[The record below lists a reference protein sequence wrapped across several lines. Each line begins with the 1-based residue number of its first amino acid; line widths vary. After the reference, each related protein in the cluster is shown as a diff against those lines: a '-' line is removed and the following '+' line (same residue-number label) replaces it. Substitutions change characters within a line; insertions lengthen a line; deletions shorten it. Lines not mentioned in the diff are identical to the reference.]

1 MELLGQELRKI
12 WRPGIVAVLAVLGV
26 LYYLLFPRFYVEHFH
41 NGPNAQSDFDIAV
54 GWMERFGPTME
65 PEERVQVDAQLADE
79 IAVFDDMVAD
89 LPEAA
94 AAGIVDYPSYTAF
107 EEAWVERWQD
117 ASHDDRFR
125 ADSELHARIVEN
137 TNLYRLQE
145 LQTMMNGYDTRN
157 ENLISQDKSLFSQY
171 SPEEQD
177 RIRELENPARE
188 QGYLSMH
195 LEETTTNFAKYV
207 AVWVALSV
215 ILLLSPVLARDRLHR
230 VRALQWS
237 SRQGRRTVDVQCA
250 AGLLS
255 ALALT
260 AANLAVYGGL
270 FVAQGPLALA
280 DTPLYSF
287 VTSRFVWFDG
297 TYGQYLLVLVALVAA
312 LGMACGALALFLSRY
327 SSTYVVMLLK
337 ATPLFVGAGAL
348 FGSWLLDRTFYFRE
362 VFWGAGV
369 LVPRF
374 AEVACVAVLL
384 LAALLLCAWS
394 CRRTRKQEL
403 LE

>member
-215 ILLLSPVLARDRLHR
+215 ILLLSPVLVRDRLHR

-237 SRQGRRTVDVQCA
+237 SRQGRRTVDVKCA

-255 ALALT
+255 ALCPQAE
-260 AANLAVYGGL
+260 A
-270 FVAQGPLALA
+270 
-280 DTPLYSF
+280 
-287 VTSRFVWFDG
+287 
-297 TYGQYLLVLVALVAA
+297 
-312 LGMACGALALFLSRY
+312 
-327 SSTYVVMLLK
+327 
-337 ATPLFVGAGAL
+337 
-348 FGSWLLDRTFYFRE
+348 
-362 VFWGAGV
+362 AGV
-369 LVPRF
+369 R
-374 AEVACVAVLL
+374 LL
-384 LAALLLCAWS
+384 LAPVMGPETPLIAESPVLGRLEELSELLRRVDSPALGVCLDTNVMSTWGDSIPRWFERLGEHTGLVRLCDGNYHGWRAWGEGVLPMERYRAELEAAGYAGPVSLLLPGERYAGRPSWPEE
-394 CRRTRKQEL
+394 RA
-403 LE
+403 LEVLRGGAE

>member
-1 MELLGQELRKI
+1 M
-12 WRPGIVAVLAVLGV
+12 
-26 LYYLLFPRFYVEHFH
+26 EHFH
-41 NGPNAQSDFDIAV
+41 NGPNAQTDFEIAD

-65 PEERVQVDAQLADE
+65 PEERAQVDAQLADE

-215 ILLLSPVLARDRLHR
+215 ILLLSPVLVRDRLHR

-374 AEVACVAVLL
+374 AEVVCVAVLL

>member
-1 MELLGQELRKI
+1 MCIRD
-12 WRPGIVAVLAVLGV
+12 R
-26 LYYLLFPRFYVEHFH
+26 
-41 NGPNAQSDFDIAV
+41 
-54 GWMERFGPTME
+54 
-65 PEERVQVDAQLADE
+65 
-79 IAVFDDMVAD
+79 
-89 LPEAA
+89 PEAA

-215 ILLLSPVLARDRLHR
+215 ILLLSPCLLYTSCHA
-230 VRALQWS
+230 AF
-237 SRQGRRTVDVQCA
+237 QGRATVGPD
-250 AGLLS
+250 
-255 ALALT
+255 ALRH
-260 AANLAVYGGL
+260 V
-270 FVAQGPLALA
+270 
-280 DTPLYSF
+280 
-287 VTSRFVWFDG
+287 
-297 TYGQYLLVLVALVAA
+297 
-312 LGMACGALALFLSRY
+312 CGALRTCLTAPRVLGRPDS
-327 SSTYVVMLLK
+327 LL
-337 ATPLFVGAGAL
+337 P
-348 FGSWLLDRTFYFRE
+348 E
-362 VFWGAGV
+362 
-369 LVPRF
+369 
-374 AEVACVAVLL
+374 
-384 LAALLLCAWS
+384 
-394 CRRTRKQEL
+394 
-403 LE
+403 